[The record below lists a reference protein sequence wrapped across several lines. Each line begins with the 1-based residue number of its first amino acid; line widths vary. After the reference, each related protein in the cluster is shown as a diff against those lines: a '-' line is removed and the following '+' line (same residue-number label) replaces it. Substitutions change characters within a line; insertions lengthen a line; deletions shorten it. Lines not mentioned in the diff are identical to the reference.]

1 MQNQSWKDSEGNVW
15 LTTFKAVDAVRLR
28 EAASVDI
35 MDPKSMEQIFGG
47 DPLNRIEVI
56 AELSRR
62 QWEAKGLNY
71 VQFSDL
77 IMSTPT
83 SLIDA
88 TTALQASIAY
98 FFRQL
103 GRGDLATVC
112 DRAWEMAV
120 AQAKALEAKAAGEK
134 VGAILQRVA
143 AKGMEAVDAELDRAL
158 DAIDHGIP
166 FGSSSGSTEA
176 TGAN

>member
-1 MQNQSWKDSEGNVW
+1 MDKQSWKDSEGNVW

-28 EAASVDI
+28 ESAAVDI
-35 MDPKSMEQIFGG
+35 MDPKSMEQIFG
-47 DPLNRIEVI
+47 DSLYRIEVM

-62 QWEAKGLNY
+62 QWEPKGLNY
-71 VQFSDL
+71 EQFSDAV
-77 IMSTPT
+77 MSTPT

-88 TTALQASIAY
+88 TTALQASISY

-120 AQAKALEAKAAGEK
+120 AQAKALEARAGGEK
-134 VGAILQRVA
+134 VGAILQKVA
-143 AKGMEAVDAELDRAL
+143 AKGMAEVDAELDRAL
-158 DAIDHGIP
+158 EAIDRGIP
-166 FGSSSGSTEA
+166 FGSLSGSTEA
-176 TGAN
+176 TGVN